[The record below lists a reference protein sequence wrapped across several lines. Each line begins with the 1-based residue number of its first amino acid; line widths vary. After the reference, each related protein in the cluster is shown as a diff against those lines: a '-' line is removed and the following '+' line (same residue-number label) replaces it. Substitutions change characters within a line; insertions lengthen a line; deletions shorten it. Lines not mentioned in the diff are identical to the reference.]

1 MVVVVELSTGAFARR
16 SRLSLKALR
25 LYDQNGLLKPARVDA
40 DTGYRWCDEGQLA
53 TARLIVMLRGID
65 LPLDAVRELV
75 AQTPDEAAERLDA
88 HWDERERRHEV
99 TRELVQHIRAKLVGA
114 RSAIADLDVRQRDVP
129 EQHVL
134 TEQRHV
140 GPDDLSPWLGRTFAQ
155 LGERAAEYGGVSGHP
170 FVIYHGTVDEDG
182 DGPVEVCVPVAEG
195 TPGSRNEPAHREIYV
210 RLRKARVGF
219 PQVISVFDGLSQS
232 LDTFGL
238 EPFGPPREVY
248 FSDFRAARPTDEVCD
263 VAIPVR

>member
-1 MVVVVELSTGAFARR
+1 MVELSTGTFARR

-40 DTGYRWCDEGQLA
+40 DTGYRWYDESQLA

-65 LPLDAVRELV
+65 LPLDVVRELV
-75 AQTPDEAAERLDA
+75 AQTPDEAAKRLDA
-88 HWDERERRHEV
+88 HWDERERRHEG

-114 RSAIADLDVRQRDVP
+114 QSAIADLEVRQRDVA
-129 EQHVL
+129 EQHIL
-134 TEQRHV
+134 TEQRHI
-140 GPDDLSPWLGRTFAQ
+140 GPDELSPWLGRTFGRLA
-155 LGERAAEYGGVSGHP
+155 ERAAEYGGVVGHP

-182 DGPVEVCVPVAEG
+182 DGPVEVCVPVAESAPG
-195 TPGSRNEPAHREIYV
+195 TRSEPEHREIYV

-238 EPFGPPREVY
+238 EPGGPPREVY
-248 FSDFRAARPTDEVCD
+248 FSDFRAARPSDEVCD
-263 VAIPVR
+263 VAIPVH